1 MIFKD
6 PDRRWPNSVGSALWT
21 CGSGREVE
29 PAGNFLL
36 LSPFSAYDTDGLVVD
51 KLIELHNKPF
61 ALVTERH
68 GQAILFATN
77 AIAEQEGLNPGMKL
91 ADARAIFPKLS
102 VEPTQIQKDKAM
114 LEKIRIWY

>member
-1 MIFKD
+1 MRRVISLWL
-6 PDRRWPNSVGSALWT
+6 PRLATDRITRAAP
-21 CGSGREVE
+21 
-29 PAGNFLL
+29 
-36 LSPFSAYDTDGLVVD
+36 
-51 KLIELHNKPF
+51 ILHNKPF

>member
-61 ALVTERH
+61 AP
-68 GQAILFATN
+68 
-77 AIAEQEGLNPGMKL
+77 LN
-91 ADARAIFPKLS
+91 DRIF
-102 VEPTQIQKDKAM
+102 I
-114 LEKIRIWY
+114 